1 MFQSD
6 KTRLAVVVVVAALL
20 ALAGLTPATAQET
33 EDEKTLYA
41 LGAIM
46 AQNLGP
52 FALTDAELQSVMLGL
67 RDGVLGNELAV
78 DMGTYG
84 PKVQQMAQSRQ
95 QAAASVNQEASDAF
109 VAKKAAEEGAMTTES
124 GMVFKPITEGT
135 GNSPSATS
143 RVTVHYHG
151 TLRRRH
157 RLRQLRRPRRARHL
171 RPRPGD
177 PVLDR
182 GPAED
187 EGRRQGRADLP
198 AGPGLRLRAGRGAF
212 RRAAALVFEVELIS
226 IEG

>member
-151 TLRRRH
+151 TL
-157 RLRQLRRPRRARHL
+157 AD
-171 RPRPGD
+171 GTVFD
-177 PVLDR
+177 SSVDR
-182 GPAED
+182 GEPATFGLD
-187 EGRRQGRADLP
+187 QVIKCWTEGLQKMKVGGKAELTCPPDL
-198 AGPGLRLRAGRGAF
+198 AYGPGGRGSIPP
-212 RRAAALVFEVELIS
+212 AAALVFEVELIS